1 MVALAEILERHP
13 VWRGGSL
20 AQVIAALPS
29 GFAAL
34 DAELPGGGWPR
45 QALTELLA
53 EEAGIGELKLILPAI
68 AALTG
73 SGRRTVWIAPPH
85 IPYAPA
91 LAAAGGDLVNL
102 LVVRAPQRRDALWA
116 AEQALRSGSC
126 HALAAWLPSPRYAE
140 LQRLAVAAEAS
151 HAAAFLFRPLAA
163 AARGGRGGAMPRH
176 FSFARLPP
184 QTNRP
189 PPRFVSRSSRRHPN
203 SMCASS
209 SDAARRSRARC
220 ASPWKDRSMLWVALH
235 FPALPA
241 AMLEPIAAW
250 ACQFTPKVALEAP
263 DALLVE
269 VEGSL
274 RYFGGEPALM
284 SALEGGLA
292 SMDVKTVIATAPTPR
307 AALWRARG
315 GGLPL

>member
-85 IPYAPA
+85 VPYAPA
-91 LAAAGGDLVNL
+91 LAAAGLDLVNL

-126 HALAAWLPSPRYAE
+126 HALAAWLQSPRYAE

-163 AARGGRGGAMPRH
+163 A
-176 FSFARLPP
+176 
-184 QTNRP
+184 NE
-189 PPRFVSRSSRRHPN
+189 SS
-203 SMCASS
+203 
-209 SDAARRSRARC
+209 
-220 ASPWKDRSMLWVALH
+220 
-235 FPALPA
+235 PA
-241 AMLEPIAAW
+241 ALRLALEPAASELHVRIVKRRGSPL
-250 ACQFTPKVALEAP
+250 ARPVRLALERP
-263 DALLVE
+263 FHVVGRTAL
-269 VEGSL
+269 
-274 RYFGGEPALM
+274 
-284 SALEGGLA
+284 
-292 SMDVKTVIATAPTPR
+292 PR
-307 AALWRARG
+307 AAG
-315 GGLPL
+315 GDAGADRRLGLPVHA